1 MSRIVTDSEEISH
14 TKDTLNESQQELEK
28 LRQDYEDRLKRL
40 EANEKQELK
49 AAHAEAQRIVDDV
62 SRRMDELMKQYQDS
76 LKSQPQAAREVKR
89 EVEVTREELIQQAE
103 PLEEKAPFTPV
114 EEILPGDLVIITSI
128 NKQAIVI
135 DVMKDKR
142 KLVLQAGSMRTTV
155 PEAQVRKLTEEELN
169 SYQTRAMQFSGT
181 REPALPFVPM
191 KIDLHGSRVD
201 EALEKLDKYIDVAY
215 LSGLSFVYIVHGK
228 GSGVLR
234 KQIHEFLKTLPSI
247 DHFSFSSP
255 EEGGDGVTIAYFK

>member
-1 MSRIVTDSEEISH
+1 SKTLRAKIDMAHGNMNMRDPIMYRIIHEPPHHRTGKKWCIYPMYDWAQGQNDAMHGVTHSLCSIE
-14 TKDTLNESQQELEK
+14 
-28 LRQDYEDRLKRL
+28 YEDHRILYEWFLK
-40 EANEKQELK
+40 EL
-49 AAHAEAQRIVDDV
+49 V
-62 SRRMDELMKQYQDS
+62 
-76 LKSQPQAAREVKR
+76 
-89 EVEVTREELIQQAE
+89 
-103 PLEEKAPFTPV
+103 
-114 EEILPGDLVIITSI
+114 ITSI